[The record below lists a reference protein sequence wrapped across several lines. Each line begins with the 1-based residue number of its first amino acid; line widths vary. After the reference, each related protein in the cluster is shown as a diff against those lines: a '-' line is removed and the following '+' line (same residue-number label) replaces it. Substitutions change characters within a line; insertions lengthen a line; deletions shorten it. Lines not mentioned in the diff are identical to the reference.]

1 MTSYLVHVYTKC
13 QVKAFKQHA
22 IFVTEKTHTKTISVT
37 EKNTYKNGICDKK
50 HTQKVISVTEKTQ
63 YKGDICDG

>member
-13 QVKAFKQHA
+13 RVKAFKQHA

-37 EKNTYKNGICDKK
+37 KNTHK
-50 HTQKVISVTEKTQ
+50 KVISVTEKTQ